1 MASFSRAER
10 VSTQI
15 MKVMSE
21 VMQKKIKDPRLE
33 MVTIT
38 GVKMSPD
45 LREAIVFYTVFGSE
59 ESKKENVARGFSS
72 CKGFIKKTLAKELS
86 LRFMPNI
93 KFIHDDSFDYG
104 TKMDKIFKDLKD
116 EDEN

>member
-15 MKVMSE
+15 QKVMSE
-21 VMQKKIKDPRLE
+21 IMQKKIKDPRLE

-45 LREAIVFYTVFGSE
+45 LREAIIFYTVFGIE
-59 ESKKENVARGFSS
+59 EEKKENVARGFSS

-93 KFIHDDSFDYG
+93 KFIYDDSFDYG
-104 TKMDKIFKDLKD
+104 SKMDKLLNELKP
-116 EDEN
+116 EDNN